1 MDCLCYRFENGF
13 RKRLCQMFQNLTVFV
28 SILKTVPAISRGGF
42 YFLHQFIAFT
52 DMKIVYKRNPKDS
65 GTIDSVFV
73 RQAKISLPQTIWN
86 FGYVTVNGVNSNVF
100 LT

>member
-1 MDCLCYRFENGF
+1 
-13 RKRLCQMFQNLTVFV
+13 MFQNLTVFV
-28 SILKTVPAISRGGF
+28 KHFENRPSRGGF
-42 YFLHQFIAFT
+42 HFLRQFIAFI

>member
-28 SILKTVPAISRGGF
+28 KHFENRPSRGGF
-42 YFLHQFIAFT
+42 HFLRQFIAFI

-65 GTIDSVFV
+65 GTIDSVH
-73 RQAKISLPQTIWN
+73 SD
-86 FGYVTVNGVNSNVF
+86 VF

>member
-1 MDCLCYRFENGF
+1 
-13 RKRLCQMFQNLTVFV
+13 MFQNITVFV
-28 SILKTVPAISRGGF
+28 KHFENRPCYQQGRLSL
-42 YFLHQFIAFT
+42 FT
-52 DMKIVYKRNPKDS
+52 PIYCLIDMKIVYKRNPKDS